1 MFSPWQM
8 QPAQM
13 RPMQGRPM
21 QMMMVPMQRMP
32 LLEVPTGAFPV
43 PEAISPEQFPP
54 EVQKSYLRLLE
65 GPPKP
70 CVTLEIMNQTQGS
83 MIAPDLPF
91 KADV

>member
-13 RPMQGRPM
+13 R
-21 QMMMVPMQRMP
+21 MMIVPMQRTP
-32 LLEVPTGAFPV
+32 LLETATGAFPV

-54 EVQKSYLRLLE
+54 AVQQSILRLLE

-70 CVTLEIMNQTQGS
+70 VVTLNVMNQTQSS